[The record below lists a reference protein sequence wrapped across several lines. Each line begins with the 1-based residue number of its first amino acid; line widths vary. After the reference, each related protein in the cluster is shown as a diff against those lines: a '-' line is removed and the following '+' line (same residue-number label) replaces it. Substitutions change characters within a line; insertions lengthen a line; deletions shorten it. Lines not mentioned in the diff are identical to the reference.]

1 MLFKR
6 VRSLLS
12 LFVCMFL
19 FVSVPYSEAQD
30 AVTISPE
37 KPQVGDEVT
46 ITYNPNAE
54 NAQITDAD
62 ELYLVFGTSRF
73 YELPDKLKL
82 EKNGDTWQTS
92 FKIPEYANYANF
104 HIKSG
109 DTKQQT
115 PAGMN
120 YELLVYNGDKPME
133 KALISKMYA
142 LRGQYPEE
150 ANLDSLQ
157 LEVLEK
163 ALEYYPDSY
172 SLNIRLIDKKI
183 DLYPNQKENLKVKAH
198 ALIEK
203 ELKNEPPTSDQ
214 MGRIRMGYSL
224 LNEKAK
230 YDSLEKNIIEKYP
243 DSEIALEELYSKA
256 RKEKDSDK
264 KAEMFRKIIN
274 KSDNNTIVE
283 RSYEQLYDVA
293 VEKGDVD
300 AMLKY
305 AEKWLN
311 GIEPWKARGHNEVAR
326 DLVANNADL
335 ETAGNFA
342 RKAFELVDSE
352 PVGAM
357 YHFDEYGY
365 IPAYVDDSTK
375 AARHKKLRG
384 QVMATR
390 GLIETKKGNFEKAEE
405 LLVQANEWTSE
416 KEAQKYLAELYRGS
430 DRPKKAF
437 EVYWDFLLEHPTDDK
452 VRKSLKESYIAY
464 NGSEEGFNDKTAELD
479 RRWREKMTE
488 KFNKERI
495 DEPAPSLASMTDL
508 QGNPVDAKTLEGKIL
523 VVDFWATWCGPC
535 KRAFPYLQKVY
546 DKYKDNPN
554 VKFIVL
560 NSAWSNTIKDA
571 RKWAK
576 EEDYTFPYYF
586 DKDSKIT
593 DAFGVRGIPTTFVV
607 GPGGNTQFKKVGFS
621 GPDMEANLSLQIDML
636 LEEQT
641 RADAATSKK

>member
-1 MLFKR
+1 M
-6 VRSLLS
+6 
-12 LFVCMFL
+12 FVFAT
-19 FVSVPYSEAQD
+19 VHHSEAQD

-37 KPQVGDEVT
+37 KPEVGDEVT
-46 ITYNPNAE
+46 ITYNPKAE
-54 NAQITDAD
+54 NSQITGAE
-62 ELYLVFGTSRF
+62 ELYLIFGPSSF

-82 EKNGDTWQTS
+82 EKNGTVWQTS
-92 FKIPEYANYANF
+92 FEIPEYANYANF

-109 DTKQQT
+109 ETKQKT

-120 YELLVYNGDKPME
+120 YELLVYKGDKPIE
-133 KALISKMYA
+133 KALVRKMYA
-142 LRGQYPEE
+142 LKSQYPEN
-150 ANLDSLQ
+150 ANIDSLQ
-157 LEVLEK
+157 MGVLEK

-172 SLNIRLIDKKI
+172 SLNIRVIDKKI
-183 DLYPNQKENLKVKAH
+183 DLYPDRKEELKEKAY

-203 ELKNEPPTSDQ
+203 ELANEPPSTEQ
-214 MGRIRMGYSL
+214 MGHARLGYSL

-230 YDSLEKNIIEKYP
+230 FDSLEKNIIEKYP
-243 DSEIALEELYSKA
+243 DSEIALEDLYSKA

-264 KAEMFRKIIN
+264 KAEMLHKIIK
-274 KSDNNTIVE
+274 KSENNSIVDGA
-283 RSYEQLYDVA
+283 YEQLYDIA
-293 VEKGDVD
+293 VEKGNVD
-300 AMLKY
+300 GMLEY
-305 AEKWLN
+305 ADKWLN
-311 GIEPWKARGHNEVAR
+311 GSEPWKARGHNEVAR
-326 DLVANNADL
+326 DLVSNNADL
-335 ETAGNFA
+335 EEAEKFA
-342 RKAFELVDSE
+342 RKALELVDKE

-365 IPAYVDDSTK
+365 ISAYVDDSTK
-375 AARHKKLRG
+375 TASRNKLRG

-390 GLIETKKGNFEKAEE
+390 GMIETQKGNFDKAEE
-405 LLVQANEWTSE
+405 LLVQANELTSE
-416 KEAQKYLAELYRGS
+416 KEAQKYLAELYRES

-437 EVYWDFLLEHPTDDK
+437 DVYWDYLLKHPTDDK
-452 VRKSLKESYIAY
+452 VRESLKESYIAY
-464 NGSEEGFNDKTAELD
+464 NGSEDGFNDKTAELD
-479 RRWREKMTE
+479 RRWREKMMK

-495 DEPAPSLASMTDL
+495 DEPAPSFATMTDL
-508 QGNPVDAKTLEGKIL
+508 QGNPVDTKTLEGKIL
-523 VVDFWATWCGPC
+523 VVDFWASWCGPC

-576 EEDYTFPYYF
+576 KEDYTFPYYF

-593 DAFGVRGIPTTFVV
+593 EAFGVRGIPTTFVI

-636 LEEQT
+636 LEEQS
-641 RADAATSKK
+641 RAEAATSKK

>member
-1 MLFKR
+1 MFFNR

-12 LFVCMFL
+12 LIVCIFI
-19 FVSVPYSEAQD
+19 FASAHFSKAQD
-30 AVTISPE
+30 AVIISPE

-46 ITYNPNAE
+46 ISYNPNAE
-54 NAQITDAD
+54 NAQITGAD
-62 ELYLVFGTSRF
+62 EIFLVFERSRF
-73 YELPDKLKL
+73 YELPDELNMK
-82 EKNGDTWQTS
+82 KNGDTWQTS
-92 FKIPEYANYANF
+92 FKVPEYATYANF
-104 HIKSG
+104 YIESG
-109 DTKQQT
+109 KTKQKT
-115 PAGMN
+115 PSGKN
-120 YELLVYNGDKPME
+120 YEVLVYNGDKPLE

-142 LRGQYPEE
+142 LKGQYPDD
-150 ANLDSLQ
+150 ANIDSLQ
-157 LEVLEK
+157 LDVLEK
-163 ALEYYPDSY
+163 ALEYYPDSF
-172 SLNIRLIDKKI
+172 SINIRMIDKKI
-183 DLYPNQKENLKVKAH
+183 DLYPDRKKELKEKAY
-198 ALIEK
+198 ALIEE
-203 ELKNEPPTSDQ
+203 ELANEPPTSEQ
-214 MGRIRMGYSL
+214 MGHVRLGYNL
-224 LNEKAK
+224 INEKAK

-243 DSEIALEELYSKA
+243 DSEIALDDLYDKA
-256 RKEKDSDK
+256 RKEKDTDK
-264 KAEMFRKIIN
+264 KAEMLHKIIN
-274 KSDNNTIVE
+274 KSNNNSIVE
-283 RSYEQLYDVA
+283 GAYELLYDVA
-293 VEKGDVD
+293 EEKGNVVE
-300 AMLKY
+300 MLEY
-305 AEKWLN
+305 ADKWLN

-335 ETAGNFA
+335 EKAEKFA
-342 RKAFELVDSE
+342 LKALELVDRE

-375 AARHKKLRG
+375 TAQHKKLRG

-390 GLIETKKGNFEKAEE
+390 GMIETKKGNFDKAEE
-405 LLVQANEWTSE
+405 LLVQANELTGE
-416 KEAQKYLAELYRGS
+416 KEAQKYLAEMYRES

-437 EVYWDFLLEHPTDDK
+437 DVYWDYLLKHPTDDK
-452 VRKSLKESYIAY
+452 VRESLKESYIVY

-479 RRWREKMTE
+479 RRWREKMME

-495 DEPAPSLASMTDL
+495 DEPAPSFASMTDL
-508 QGNPVDAKTLEGKIL
+508 QGDPVDTKTLEGKIL

-546 DKYKDNPN
+546 DNYKDNPKI
-554 VKFIVL
+554 KFIVL

-593 DAFGVRGIPTTFVV
+593 EAFGVRGIPTTFVI
-607 GPGGNTQFKKVGFS
+607 GPDGNTQFKKVGFT